1 MATPLYPPPRRVL
14 DTTCTPTGK
23 RSREPPSWPLSPFS
37 PPRLMGYR
45 PFPRRSDS
53 LQERA
58 PFTPLISPLIQ
69 AAATYEAPPSPPSP
83 ASFRKRRH
91 PARSILKAGWGEGG
105 GGISKSRSLRGRFGY
120 IRKHATATLT
130 RVRAPISDWGEEWAG
145 ARAFLRALC
154 TPLPPLDP
162 NYCNQAA
169 MCTYERFGPGSC
181 GGHRRPS
188 LLGRLQCA
196 IPPPWTT
203 RAPSQQGSLEWRPW
217 VPGSG

>member
-1 MATPLYPPPRRVL
+1 MEMKGGGKVWPTSPRRVL

-105 GGISKSRSLRGRFGY
+105 GGSVIHVHCVAALATYANTPRPRSHASGHQSRIGVKS
-120 IRKHATATLT
+120 
-130 RVRAPISDWGEEWAG
+130 
-145 ARAFLRALC
+145 
-154 TPLPPLDP
+154 
-162 NYCNQAA
+162 
-169 MCTYERFGPGSC
+169 GPGRGPFSE
-181 GGHRRPS
+181 RY
-188 LLGRLQCA
+188 
-196 IPPPWTT
+196 
-203 RAPSQQGSLEWRPW
+203 
-217 VPGSG
+217 VPRYPH